1 MENDPLRDLLERNQA
16 SLEILDKRLRKI
28 ERHFFWGTTMNI
40 IKWIVIVVPIVFGVI
55 YISPYV
61 KQYAAYLQPALKLLK
76 LDLAQ
81 DQTMG
86 NNTNVSQLN
95 DSQTSS
101 VIETLCDPQ
110 KREILIQ
117 QICK

>member
-1 MENDPLRDLLERNQA
+1 MENDPIHELLERNQA

-61 KQYAAYLQPALKLLK
+61 KQYSAYLQPALKLLR
-76 LDLAQ
+76 LDVAQ
-81 DQTMG
+81 DQA
-86 NNTNVSQLN
+86 NINQQNTN
-95 DSQTSS
+95 SQTASA
-101 VIETLCDPQ
+101 VEILCDQQ
-110 KREILIQ
+110 KREVLIQ